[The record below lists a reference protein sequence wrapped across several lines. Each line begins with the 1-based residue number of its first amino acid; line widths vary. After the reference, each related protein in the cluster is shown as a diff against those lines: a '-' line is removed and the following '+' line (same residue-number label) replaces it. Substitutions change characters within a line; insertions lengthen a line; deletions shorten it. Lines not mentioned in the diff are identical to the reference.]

1 MALTVVLA
9 AVAIL
14 LIVSALSLLLHGTAL
29 GRILIYGGS
38 LALCGIGLV
47 VGLSALL
54 GQAPPETL
62 ILPIGLP
69 WLGAHFRLDA
79 LSAFFLVV
87 VNLGGA
93 AASLYA
99 LGFGRHETA
108 PRRVLPFYPLFLAAM
123 NLVVIADDAF
133 TFLFSWEFMS
143 LSSWALVMAHDH
155 VARELARGLCLSGD
169 GELRHAR
176 ACCSPSACLPG
187 PTAPTPSTR
196 SAPAIRSS
204 PRRARAH
211 PRPGRHRLQGWP
223 RAAACLAAARPPG
236 GAEPR
241 LRPVERRHDQ
251 GRGLRLRPHRVRPRW
266 AIPPG
271 GGAWWC
277 SRSPASPASWACST
291 R

>member
-62 ILPIGLP
+62 MLPIELP

-108 PRRVLPFYPLFLAAM
+108 PQRVLPFYPLFLAAM
-123 NLVVIADDAF
+123 TLVVIADDAF

-155 VARELARGLCLSGD
+155 VRENLRAGYVYLVMASFGTFALLLAFGLLAGPD
-169 GELRHAR
+169 GAYAFDALRATH
-176 ACCSPSACLPG
+176 PSATLVALVLVLVLIGTGSKVSCRCMPGCRSPTLP
-187 PTAPTPSTR
+187 
-196 SAPAIRSS
+196 
-204 PRRARAH
+204 
-211 PRPGRHRLQGWP
+211 P
-223 RAAACLAAARPPG
+223 RATCRAY
-236 GAEPR
+236 
-241 LRPVERRHDQ
+241 ERGDDQ
-251 GRGLRLRPHRVRPRW
+251 GRGLCLRAHRVRPV
-266 AIPPG
+266 G
-271 GGAWWC
+271 
-277 SRSPASPASWACST
+277 RSSLVPASPASWACST

>member
-62 ILPIGLP
+62 MLPIGLP

-108 PRRVLPFYPLFLAAM
+108 PERVLPFYPLFLAA
-123 NLVVIADDAF
+123 IP
-133 TFLFSWEFMS
+133 SS
-143 LSSWALVMAHDH
+143 LS
-155 VARELARGLCLSGD
+155 
-169 GELRHAR
+169 
-176 ACCSPSACLPG
+176 
-187 PTAPTPSTR
+187 PTTPS
-196 SAPAIRSS
+196 PFSS
-204 PRRARAH
+204 PGSSCRS
-211 PRPGRHRLQGWP
+211 RPGRW
-223 RAAACLAAARPPG
+223 
-236 GAEPR
+236 
-241 LRPVERRHDQ
+241 
-251 GRGLRLRPHRVRPRW
+251 
-266 AIPPG
+266 
-271 GGAWWC
+271 
-277 SRSPASPASWACST
+277 
-291 R
+291 